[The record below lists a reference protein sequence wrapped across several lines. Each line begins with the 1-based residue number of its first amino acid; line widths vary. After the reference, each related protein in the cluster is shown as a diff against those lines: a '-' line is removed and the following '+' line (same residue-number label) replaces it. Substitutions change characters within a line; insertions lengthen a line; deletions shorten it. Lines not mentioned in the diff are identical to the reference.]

1 MVNAL
6 GGIGL
11 LVFEVG
17 GDEGLAPSD
26 FSALSFFAG
35 SVIAHLA

>member
-11 LVFEVG
+11 LVFEVV

-26 FSALSFFAG
+26 LTALAFFAG
-35 SVIAHLA
+35 SVVAHLA